1 MESALATIV
10 RDFCES
16 GLNDEFPALVQALF
30 KRVGLAGFGAERLIV
45 SSRTGLKRKSA
56 ANLLNQSKIHRS
68 R

>member
-30 KRVGLAGFGAERLIV
+30 KRARLAGFGAAALI
-45 SSRTGLKRKSA
+45 K
-56 ANLLNQSKIHRS
+56 LLCGGAGFADRVDTI
-68 R
+68 